1 MAKSMR
7 CKREKRLRAI
17 KREMVGP
24 IYEKKDE
31 AKYAALEA
39 ALNAPKLPVRTRPDN
54 ETMSLDA
61 PADIITTTITNGD
74 MDVEMDDGNQSSK
87 SLKPMGKRMKKK
99 LKLSKKKYRGK
110 GKIRKKN
117 V

>member
-7 CKREKRLRAI
+7 CKREKRLRSI
-17 KREMVGP
+17 KRELVQP

-31 AKYAALEA
+31 AKYAAIEA
-39 ALNAPKLPVRTRPDN
+39 ALNAPKLPVRTPPTTSMD
-54 ETMSLDA
+54 SDA
-61 PADIITTTITNGD
+61 PAAITTTGD
-74 MDVEMDDGNQSSK
+74 MDVEMDEQTKK
-87 SLKPMGKRMKKK
+87 SLKPMGRRMKKK

-117 V
+117 I

>member
-17 KREMVGP
+17 KREMVAP
-24 IYEKKDE
+24 IYEKKEE
-31 AKYAALEA
+31 AKLAALEA
-39 ALNAPKLPVRTRPDN
+39 AMNAPKLPVRTRPD
-54 ETMSLDA
+54 ESAAMDA
-61 PADIITTTITNGD
+61 STLTAAD
-74 MDVEMDDGNQSSK
+74 MDVEMDEGNQTAK
-87 SLKPMGKRMKKK
+87 SLKPMGRKLKKK
-99 LKLSKKKYRGK
+99 LKLNKKKYRGK

>member
-7 CKREKRLRAI
+7 SKKEKRLRAI
-17 KREMVGP
+17 RREMVEP
-24 IYEKKDE
+24 LYEKKEE

-39 ALNAPKLPVRTRPDN
+39 ALNAPKLPVRTRPD
-54 ETMSLDA
+54 ESTSMDA
-61 PADIITTTITNGD
+61 AAVTTTTSNAD
-74 MDVEMDDGNQSSK
+74 MDVEMDEGKQSTK
-87 SLKPMGKRMKKK
+87 SLKPIGRRMKKK

>member
-7 CKREKRLRAI
+7 SKKEKRLRAI
-17 KREMVGP
+17 RREMVEP
-24 IYEKKDE
+24 LYEKKEE
-31 AKYAALEA
+31 AKFAALEA
-39 ALNAPKLPVRTRPDN
+39 ALNAPKLPVRTRPD
-54 ETMSLDA
+54 ETTSMDA
-61 PADIITTTITNGD
+61 SAVTTSNAD
-74 MDVEMDDGNQSSK
+74 MDVEMDEGKESRK

>member
-17 KREMVGP
+17 KREMVAP
-24 IYEKKDE
+24 LYEKKEE
-31 AKYAALEA
+31 AKLAALEA
-39 ALNAPKLPVRTRPDN
+39 ALNAPKLPVRTRRD
-54 ETMSLDA
+54 ESTSMDA
-61 PADIITTTITNGD
+61 TAD
-74 MDVEMDDGNQSSK
+74 MDVEMDEGSQTAK
-87 SLKPMGKRMKKK
+87 SLKPIGRKLKKK

>member
-17 KREMVGP
+17 KREIVAP
-24 IYEKKDE
+24 LYEKKEE
-31 AKYAALEA
+31 AKLAALEA
-39 ALNAPKLPVRTRPDN
+39 ALNAPKLPVRTSRH
-54 ETMSLDA
+54 ESTSMDA
-61 PADIITTTITNGD
+61 TAAD
-74 MDVEMDDGNQSSK
+74 MDVEMDEGNQTAK
-87 SLKPMGKRMKKK
+87 SLKPIGRKLKKK

>member
-17 KREMVGP
+17 KREMVAP
-24 IYEKKDE
+24 LYEKKEE
-31 AKYAALEA
+31 AKLAALEA
-39 ALNAPKLPVRTRPDN
+39 ALNAPKLPVRARRDESTS
-54 ETMSLDA
+54 MDA
-61 PADIITTTITNGD
+61 TAD
-74 MDVEMDDGNQSSK
+74 MDVEMDEGNQTAK
-87 SLKPMGKRMKKK
+87 SLKPIGRKLKKK
-99 LKLSKKKYRGK
+99 LKLSKKKYRAK